1 MFLAA
6 VEKHPQCVQ
15 NQPGSCGHTCTI
27 ARSTFG
33 LWLKPPKVAYG
44 CVARFNRLGYSSEE
58 EKSQQAPGGFL
69 SLSVFLPFNML
80 GYTVYVWQQMKRCMF
95 ACWATKHQHGK
106 PKCTSTYWR
115 AAQLFLQKSTTICT
129 ATLTAVCKDA
139 IELKIILF
147 QTLLS
152 VSSVKHM
159 IL

>member
-15 NQPGSCGHTCTI
+15 NQPGSCGDTCTI

-44 CVARFNRLGYSSEE
+44 CVARFNKLGYSSEE
-58 EKSQQAPGGFL
+58 ERSQQAPGGFL
-69 SLSVFLPFNML
+69 SLSVFLPFNRL

-106 PKCTSTYWR
+106 PKCTTVAHIGEQR
-115 AAQLFLQKSTTICT
+115 NDLHGNTNGCVQG
-129 ATLTAVCKDA
+129 CK
-139 IELKIILF
+139 ELKD
-147 QTLLS
+147 
-152 VSSVKHM
+152 V
-159 IL
+159 